1 MFARRS
7 IPPPALQKT
16 DAFRMIDL
24 TRRGMSKVMAF
35 CAAITFVFAASFSP
49 AAAQGL
55 FNQMRYAAIVV
66 DASSGEVLYAKRADD
81 LRYPA
86 SITKIMT
93 LYLTFEALS
102 TGRLKPTD
110 AVPVSEHAYNM
121 APSKS
126 TLRPGD
132 SLSVDDAMRIVA
144 VHSANDIAVA
154 LAEKIGGSE
163 SRFAALMTLRAQELG
178 MANTRFVNAH
188 GLPDS
193 RQVTT
198 ARDFAILARAVMRD
212 YPQYF
217 NYFGLRDCVVA
228 GKLYENHNHLLREPG
243 YDGFKTGF
251 TNAAGY
257 NLVASAVRDDRRLI
271 TVVLGGSSAALRDEN
286 VQTLMNAGFDV
297 LHKRSLGERTTIAA
311 NIAEP
316 DDSGPIQQSIEQGD
330 GGRGGLSAVVIDAL
344 HGARGDHVGDQL
356 AEEERESTVSTPPPG
371 LRGRVAVA
379 RVAEPCVAV
388 SQHHG
393 RTTRRAVACKS
404 ERVQIAAADCSSER
418 GKARRLCEL
427 RESTTLAKA
436 SETKARHGP
445 PAPGTRANAAPS
457 KIKAR
462 PTHHRRAEA

>member
-1 MFARRS
+1 MIDSARRGVS
-7 IPPPALQKT
+7 QVL
-16 DAFRMIDL
+16 AFFA
-24 TRRGMSKVMAF
+24 V
-35 CAAITFVFAASFSP
+35 ITLAFAASFSP
-49 AAAQGL
+49 ASAQGL
-55 FNQMRYAAIVV
+55 FSQARYAAIVV
-66 DASSGEVLYAKRADD
+66 DASTGEVLYAKRADD

-110 AVPVSEHAYNM
+110 RVMVSEHAYNM

-126 TLRPGD
+126 TLRPGE

-163 SRFAALMTLRAQELG
+163 PRFAALMTLRAQELG

-257 NLVASAVRDDRRLI
+257 NLVASAVRDNRRLI

-297 LHKRSLGERTTIAA
+297 LRKRALGEHTTIAA

-330 GGRGGLSAVVIDAL
+330 GGRTGLSAVVIDPV
-344 HGARGDHVGDQL
+344 HGPIGDQL
-356 AEEERESTVSTPPPG
+356 AADEKLSPTTAPPSG
-371 LRGRVAVA
+371 LRGRIIAVA
-379 RVAEPCVAV
+379 KAQPCVA
-388 SQHHG
+388 SHRHS
-393 RTTRRAVACKS
+393 RRHYAACKS
-404 ERVQIAAADCSSER
+404 AASDTLRTAALDCSKKHGNAKHTCVRQEKTDR
-418 GKARRLCEL
+418 
-427 RESTTLAKA
+427 LAKA
-436 SETKARHGP
+436 KSATKVKGIRKTKAVAMAKASPKGRRAHHHH
-445 PAPGTRANAAPS
+445 ANA
-457 KIKAR
+457 
-462 PTHHRRAEA
+462 

>member
-1 MFARRS
+1 MIDQARR
-7 IPPPALQKT
+7 
-16 DAFRMIDL
+16 DV
-24 TRRGMSKVMAF
+24 SKFLAF
-35 CAAITFVFAASFSP
+35 CAAITFAVAASVSP

-55 FNQMRYAAIVV
+55 FNQIRYAAIVV

-110 AVPVSEHAYNM
+110 RVLVSDHAYNM

-126 TLRPGD
+126 TLRPGET
-132 SLSVDDAMRIVA
+132 LSVDDAMRIVA

-217 NYFGLRDCVVA
+217 TYFGLRDCVVA

-297 LHKRSLGERTTIAA
+297 LRKRAFGERTTIAA

-330 GGRGGLSAVVIDAL
+330 GGRGGLSAVVVDSL
-344 HGARGDHVGDQL
+344 HGPQSGQL
-356 AEEERESTVSTPPPG
+356 AEEERESTVTPPPPG

-379 RVAEPCVAV
+379 RAAEPCVAV
-388 SQHHG
+388 SHHRG
-393 RTTRRAVACKS
+393 RTIRRAVACRS
-404 ERVQIAAADCSSER
+404 ERVQVATADCFSLH
-418 GKARRLCEL
+418 GKARRLCDR
-427 RESTTLAKA
+427 REAAVLATASEGKGRHGRREIVTLAKA
-436 SETKARHGP
+436 APAKAKARH
-445 PAPGTRANAAPS
+445 A
-457 KIKAR
+457 
-462 PTHHRRAEA
+462 HHHRAEA

>member
-1 MFARRS
+1 MILAFFA
-7 IPPPALQKT
+7 AL
-16 DAFRMIDL
+16 
-24 TRRGMSKVMAF
+24 
-35 CAAITFVFAASFSP
+35 TFACAASFSP

-55 FNQMRYAAIVV
+55 FSQPRYAAIVV
-66 DASSGEVLYAKRADD
+66 DAASGEVLYAKRADD
-81 LRYPA
+81 KRYPA

-110 AVPVSEHAYNM
+110 RVPVSEHAYNM

-126 TLRPGD
+126 TLRPGE

-163 SRFAALMTLRAQELG
+163 PRFAALMTLRAQELG
-178 MANTRFVNAH
+178 MANTHFVNAH
-188 GLPDS
+188 GLPDI
-193 RQVTT
+193 RQTTT

-217 NYFGLRDCVVA
+217 NYFGLRNCVVA

-297 LHKRSLGERTTIAA
+297 LRKRTLGQRTTIAA

-330 GGRGGLSAVVIDAL
+330 GGRGGLSAVVIDPL
-344 HGARGDHVGDQL
+344 HAAQSDQL

-371 LRGRVAVA
+371 LRGRIAIA
-379 RVAEPCVAV
+379 KAAAPCAAV
-388 SQHHG
+388 SHHRG
-393 RTTRRAVACKS
+393 RKTSRAAACKAP
-404 ERVQIAAADCSSER
+404 VQIAAADCSSKR
-418 GKARRLCEL
+418 GRAKRLCE
-427 RESTTLAKA
+427 RHATTAMAKASATKPRHGRHDTVTLAKA
-436 SETKARHGP
+436 STSKAKARH
-445 PAPGTRANAAPS
+445 A
-457 KIKAR
+457 
-462 PTHHRRAEA
+462 HHRRAEA

>member
-1 MFARRS
+1 
-7 IPPPALQKT
+7 
-16 DAFRMIDL
+16 
-24 TRRGMSKVMAF
+24 
-35 CAAITFVFAASFSP
+35 
-49 AAAQGL
+49 
-55 FNQMRYAAIVV
+55 
-66 DASSGEVLYAKRADD
+66 
-81 LRYPA
+81 
-86 SITKIMT
+86 
-93 LYLTFEALS
+93 
-102 TGRLKPTD
+102 
-110 AVPVSEHAYNM
+110 
-121 APSKS
+121 
-126 TLRPGD
+126 
-132 SLSVDDAMRIVA
+132 VDDAMRIVA

-257 NLVASAVRDDRRLI
+257 NLVASAVRDNRRLI

-297 LHKRSLGERTTIAA
+297 LRKRSLGERTTIAA

-330 GGRGGLSAVVIDAL
+330 GGRSGLSAVVIDSL
-344 HGARGDHVGDQL
+344 RGAQGDHVGDQL
-356 AEEERESTVSTPPPG
+356 SEEEHESTVSTAPPG
-371 LRGRVAVA
+371 LRGRVSIAKA
-379 RVAEPCVAV
+379 AAPCVAV
-388 SQHHG
+388 SRHHG
-393 RTTRRAVACKS
+393 RTIRRAVACKS
-404 ERVQIAAADCSSER
+404 GRVQLAAADCSGKR
-418 GKARRLCEL
+418 GKTKRLCDR
-427 RESTTLAKA
+427 REATVMAKASVTRGRHGRRTTVTLAKA
-436 SETKARHGP
+436 SPSKAKARHP
-445 PAPGTRANAAPS
+445 
-457 KIKAR
+457 
-462 PTHHRRAEA
+462 HHRRAEA